1 MGSWWRSGLVS
12 WLCAARQSKQEALC
26 GLEIRKDGYSG
37 AEEAFKLES
46 AAVSPEVVSHHG
58 ALPLKKHLFQQVLW

>member
-1 MGSWWRSGLVS
+1 MGWFHGYVQPDN
-12 WLCAARQSKQEALC
+12 QSKKHFV

-46 AAVSPEVVSHHG
+46 AAVSPEVVSHHS